1 MAVSD
6 GPRPTFW
13 IPTQST
19 EDPNRFEF
27 VARQSACAGPPDRQF
42 LMGGV
47 SMAAG
52 VHALETAI
60 GRPLLWATAQFAG
73 GATLNSRIDITVR
86 KLAEGRTVVQ
96 AVADLTEDGRSV
108 LHVSAAL
115 GGWDDSEGRQF
126 LNMPPVPPPAEC
138 AESHEIPFSRDDNLA
153 GRIERRSAHQDDA
166 TAEEMV
172 WVRVKD
178 TGPADAARLSLISDF
193 FLGAHTR
200 TRGGRSLDNT
210 VRIHALPKTDWVLN
224 VTRMSGF
231 AAGVAHGVLY
241 QFGEDGTLLTTASQ
255 TGLLPPR

>member
-1 MAVSD
+1 MADAERV
-6 GPRPTFW
+6 RPTFW
-13 IPTQST
+13 IPTQSAG
-19 EDPNRFEF
+19 DPNRFEF
-27 VARQSACAGPPDRQF
+27 VARQSACAGPPERQF

-73 GATLNSRIDITVR
+73 GATLNSCIDLTVR
-86 KLAEGRTVVQ
+86 TLAEGRTVTQ
-96 AVADLTEDGRSV
+96 AVADLTEAGRPV
-108 LHVSAAL
+108 LHISAAL

-126 LNMPPVPPPAEC
+126 LTIPSVPPPSEC
-138 AESHEIPFSRDDNLA
+138 AESHEIPFSRPDNLA
-153 GRIERRSAHQDDA
+153 GRIERRSVYQHDA
-166 TAEEMV
+166 TGEEMV

-178 TGPADAARLSLISDF
+178 TGPPDAALLSLVSDF

-210 VRIHALPKTDWVLN
+210 VRIHALPKTEWVLN
-224 VTRMSGF
+224 MTRMSGF
-231 AAGVAHGVLY
+231 AAGAAHGVLY

>member
-1 MAVSD
+1 MADSE

-126 LNMPPVPPPAEC
+126 LNMPPVPPPALIVLGILFLFLLAC
-138 AESHEIPFSRDDNLA
+138 ATSP
-153 GRIERRSAHQDDA
+153 
-166 TAEEMV
+166 
-172 WVRVKD
+172 
-178 TGPADAARLSLISDF
+178 
-193 FLGAHTR
+193 
-200 TRGGRSLDNT
+200 
-210 VRIHALPKTDWVLN
+210 
-224 VTRMSGF
+224 
-231 AAGVAHGVLY
+231 
-241 QFGEDGTLLTTASQ
+241 TLRH
-255 TGLLPPR
+255 PIFPN

>member
-1 MAVSD
+1 MADSE

-224 VTRMSGF
+224 VTRR
-231 AAGVAHGVLY
+231 V
-241 QFGEDGTLLTTASQ
+241 
-255 TGLLPPR
+255 